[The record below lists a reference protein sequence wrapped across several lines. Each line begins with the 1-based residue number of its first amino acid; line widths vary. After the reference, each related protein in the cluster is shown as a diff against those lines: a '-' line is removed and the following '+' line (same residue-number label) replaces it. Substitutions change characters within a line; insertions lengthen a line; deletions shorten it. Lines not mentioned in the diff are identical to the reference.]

1 MAQPVRVFACKSRRT
16 RVQVSPCLLQ
26 IPRGTQLVT
35 SGPCTG
41 NALSGNVLTISTSK
55 ENEFQLAAL
64 TDTLSDTVEMLISQ
78 SLPFYSVCKLKYL
91 SHDIKMY
98 YLQLLLAH

>member
-16 RVQVSPCLLQ
+16 RVQISSCLLQ

-64 TDTLSDTVEMLISQ
+64 RKS
-78 SLPFYSVCKLKYL
+78 SV
-91 SHDIKMY
+91 
-98 YLQLLLAH
+98 